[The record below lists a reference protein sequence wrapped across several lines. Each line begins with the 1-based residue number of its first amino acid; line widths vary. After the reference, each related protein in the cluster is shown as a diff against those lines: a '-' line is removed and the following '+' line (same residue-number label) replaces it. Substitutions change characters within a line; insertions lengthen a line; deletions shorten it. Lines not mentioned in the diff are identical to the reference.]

1 MVITVNCIHP
11 GTGQPTST
19 SLEVEQLE
27 ADESSSVL
35 SYLKRYGHGWRPYRL
50 LEKAG
55 GFARFHSNEDFHKG
69 RWVTLLWSMSSGI
82 TREALE
88 LTSHNRALYTS
99 RCSLE
104 PGVVIWV
111 GRLFNTNDD
120 ELYVDDAKDDR
131 FTGTAQTG

>member
-1 MVITVNCIHP
+1 MVITINCTHP

-19 SLEVEQLE
+19 SLEVEELDT
-27 ADESSSVL
+27 DERSSIF

-55 GFARFHSNEDFHKG
+55 GFARSHSNEDSSNG

-88 LTSHNRALYTS
+88 LTSQNRALYTS
-99 RCSLE
+99 RCFLE
-104 PGVVIWV
+104 PGSIIWV
-111 GRLFNTNDD
+111 GRLFNTHDD
-120 ELYVDDAKDDR
+120 ELYVEDEKDGS
-131 FTGTAQTG
+131 FSGTA